1 MPVDL
6 LGVLSSE
13 PAQWTSEI
21 AVLDDAAKSELG
33 AWLVRE
39 WIEGRLEPRLLAA
52 PADQAARTVL
62 RRQLAAAVT
71 ALGVDEMDVEWGP
84 QVDDAIAAR
93 WCWITPWILMSQDED
108 LFLMADHLVA
118 ALLGEASAG
127 CPKRDYA
134 IAIVQHHVR
143 DQAHA
148 ALARGPDAVRSR
160 LAELATFAGPARVA
174 GASDLVAYLERLASY
189 ARPQKLTE
197 LDARVRILDLWRC
210 HAPATVEL
218 VRQGSE
224 WRACVDPHPQVERWI
239 CVDAR
244 TGALRLDSVGQDRAN
259 SKARHRAR

>member
-6 LGVLSSE
+6 LGVLSSQ
-13 PAQWTSEI
+13 PAKWASEI
-21 AVLDDAAKSELG
+21 AVLDDAAKAELG

-39 WIEGRLEPRLLAA
+39 WIEGRLEHRLLTR
-52 PADQAARTVL
+52 PASQAIRTLL
-62 RRQLAAAVT
+62 RRQLAAAIT
-71 ALGVDEMDVEWGP
+71 ALGVDDMDVEWGP

-93 WCWITPWILMSQDED
+93 WCWIKPWILTSQDED
-108 LFLMADHLVA
+108 LFLMSDHLVA

-148 ALARGPDAVRSR
+148 ALTRGPDAVRGR
-160 LAELATFAGPARVA
+160 LAELATFTGPARAA

-197 LDARVRILDLWRC
+197 LDAHARILDLWRC

-218 VRQGSE
+218 ERQGSE
-224 WRACVDPHPQVERWI
+224 WRACVDSHPQVERWI
-239 CVDAR
+239 CVDAK
-244 TGALRLDSVGQDRAN
+244 TGALRLDSVGQGRA
-259 SKARHRAR
+259 KAKGRHRAR